1 MYIFNNLIQNN
12 YEEDSSIINKKQK
25 DKGVFKK
32 LVFMPLN
39 KNLKLQFLKNI
50 MIFMDNSNIDLSNLI
65 VIHKI
70 SNESH

>member
-12 YEEDSSIINKKQK
+12 DEEDSSIINKKQK